1 MGNRRLGK
9 LRFGKVQEHHLASAG
24 GIVSGSAFT
33 SHDPHRVYYEE
44 YWLQKPGL
52 NALLSSSAGNF
63 PQSANKNWE
72 VLGTN
77 MTTALCTFGT
87 SAAGI
92 TVQTAGADND
102 QCIIFPHADDG
113 QSILSGSA
121 ALLRSPFGSQN
132 MPAFE
137 TVLKTDAAS
146 IDATSIRAGFNTT
159 AAAGAATLA
168 LETDQDAAFFL
179 YADNDD
185 LGTIT
190 NNSNWHFVVAKNDA
204 TYVSDLG
211 VTVEAGKLY
220 RLGIYVDKNRRVS
233 AYLNGKQYS
242 ITQTSA
248 SGGTT
253 TGRGT
258 QKSAA
263 LRNTTF
269 FYPNVSLQA
278 HVALKKVLSCC
289 YIKLSRHVYRGG

>member
-1 MGNRRLGK
+1 MGNRRLGIK
-9 LRFGKVQEHHLASAG
+9 RFARVKEAQLARSA

-33 SHDPHRVYYEE
+33 SYDPHRTYYEE

-77 MTTALCTFGT
+77 MTTALCTFST
-87 SAAGI
+87 SSAGI

-102 QCIIFPHADDG
+102 QCIIFPHADAN

-121 ALLRSPFGSQN
+121 TDLRSCWGSQN
-132 MPAFE
+132 LPQFE
-137 TVLKTDAAS
+137 TVIKTDAAT
-146 IDATSIRAGFNTT
+146 IDATAIRAGFSLT
-159 AAAGAATLA
+159 ATAGAATLT
-168 LETDQDAAFFL
+168 LDADEDSAFFI

-190 NNSNWHFVVAKNDA
+190 NNGNWNFVYAVDNV

-211 VTVEAGKLY
+211 VPVETSKLY
-220 RLGIYVDKNRRVS
+220 RLGIAVDLRRRVS
-233 AYLNGKQYS
+233 AFINGKQYS
-242 ITQTSA
+242 LTATSA

-253 TGRGT
+253 TGKGT
-258 QKSAA
+258 QKSRA
-263 LRNTTF
+263 LRDDAF
-269 FYPNVSLQA
+269 FYPHVALQA
-278 HVALKKVLSCC
+278 HEATKKVLSCC
-289 YIKLSRHVYRGG
+289 YIKLSRHCFEG